1 MKIIFLCTRSIT
13 FNTFLKSQANY
24 LKKKG
29 FKVIIA
35 CSDTENLNFNKNSRY
50 KINFKNNLKG
60 LLNFFN
66 YFKVFFQIQN
76 LIKENPH
83 SLYYLHTPIASHIF
97 RIFTI
102 FNKLKIVYFVHG
114 FRFNSETTFLKFF
127 F

>member
-66 YFKVFFQIQN
+66 YFKSFLSNSKFNKRKSTFSI
-76 LIKENPH
+76 
-83 SLYYLHTPIASHIF
+83 YLHTPIASHI
-97 RIFTI
+97 
-102 FNKLKIVYFVHG
+102 
-114 FRFNSETTFLKFF
+114 
-127 F
+127 